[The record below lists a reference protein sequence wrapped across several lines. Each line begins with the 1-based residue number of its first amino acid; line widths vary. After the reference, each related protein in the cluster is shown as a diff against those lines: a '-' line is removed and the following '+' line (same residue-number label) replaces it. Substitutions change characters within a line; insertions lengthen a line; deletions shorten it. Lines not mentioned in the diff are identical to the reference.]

1 MTAGFADLEQ
11 RAQEALATGREVAV
25 EAEIGRWLTVNGS
38 NPRMLQ
44 WRALLLRALDRRA
57 EALPL
62 LHDAAALAPDD
73 FTIAHSLAQTAL
85 EAGVAAVTLFE
96 AALLNNPASTEVRL
110 GLTSAR
116 FAEGHGDQAL
126 HELGAALAH
135 NPGWY
140 GGHRQYAQLSA
151 MLGRGDDALGSLYR
165 TIDAFPDALDPSLLA
180 LELAMAA
187 GQHEAALALA
197 ATTAKQHGD
206 VAQIAEFRAAA
217 LDELQRAGEAAE
229 LFERLGSPG
238 SVDLAVRRIRH
249 HLRGGNFAKA
259 LREAEPWLATDDA
272 TQVWPYVALA
282 WRANGDRQ
290 AAWLEDQAG
299 LVSQIDFA
307 ADTIGTAD
315 LAVCLRAIHAQSG
328 RFLDQSV
335 RLGTQTDGALFARI
349 EPEIVR
355 IRSLLSGAV
364 AEHIAQLPKPDP
376 HHPQLAPRRDQTP
389 RFAGSW
395 SVRLSAEGHHARHH
409 HPHGWFSSAFYVTGP
424 EGLTGT
430 EGQLEL
436 GGSPIELGLGLAPL
450 RLIEPK
456 PGRLVIFPST
466 LWHGT
471 VPFRSGERMTI
482 AFDVAYPFEE
492 VDR

>member
-1 MTAGFADLEQ
+1 MSAGSDELEE
-11 RAQEALATGREVAV
+11 RAQEALTHGREATV
-25 EAEIGRWLTVNGS
+25 EAEIGRWLAVNGS
-38 NPRMLQ
+38 NPRMLH
-44 WRALLLRALDRRA
+44 WRALLLRALDLRA

-73 FTIAHSLAQTAL
+73 FTIAHSLAQTSL
-85 EAGVAAVTLFE
+85 EAGLAAVTLFE
-96 AALLNNPASTEVRL
+96 AALLINPASTEVRL
-110 GLTSAR
+110 GLTGAR
-116 FAEGHGDQAL
+116 FAEGHGDLAL
-126 HELGAALAH
+126 DELGAALAH

-151 MLGRGDDALGSLYR
+151 MLGRSDDALGPLHR
-165 TIDAFPDALDPSLLA
+165 TIEAFPDALDPWLLA
-180 LELAMAA
+180 LELTMAA
-187 GQHEAALALA
+187 GQHEAALALT
-197 ATTAKQHGD
+197 ATAAKQHGD
-206 VAQIAEFRAAA
+206 VAPIAEFRAAA

-249 HLRGGNFAKA
+249 HLRSGNFARA
-259 LREAEPWLATDDA
+259 LREAEPWLATDAA

-282 WRANGDRQ
+282 WRAKGDPQ

-299 LVSQIDFA
+299 LVSQIDFD

-315 LAVCLRAIHAQSG
+315 LAARLRAIHAKSG

-335 RLGTQTDGALFARI
+335 RLGTQTDGSLFARI

-355 IRSLLSGAV
+355 IRGLLSGAV

-376 HHPQLAPRRDQTP
+376 HHPQLAPRRDQMP

-395 SVRLSAEGHHARHH
+395 SVRLNAEGHHAKHH

-424 EGLTGT
+424 DGLTGI

-436 GGSPIELGLGLAPL
+436 GGSPAELGLDLAPL

-471 VPFRSGERMTI
+471 LPFKSGERMTI
-482 AFDVAYPFEE
+482 AFDVAHPFEE

>member
-1 MTAGFADLEQ
+1 M
-11 RAQEALATGREVAV
+11 AQGHEALV
-25 EAEIGRWLTVNGS
+25 EAEIGRWLAVNGS
-38 NPRMLQ
+38 NPRMLH
-44 WRALLLRALDRRA
+44 WRALLLRALDLRA

-62 LHDAAALAPDD
+62 LHEAAALAPDD
-73 FTIAHSLAQTAL
+73 FTIAHSLAQTSL

-96 AALLNNPASTEVRL
+96 AALLRNPVSTEVRL

-126 HELGAALAH
+126 RELGAALAN

-151 MLGRGDDALGSLYR
+151 MLGRSDEALGPLYR
-165 TIDAFPDALDPSLLA
+165 TIEAFPDALDPWLLA
-180 LELAMAA
+180 LELTMAA
-187 GQHEAALALA
+187 GQHKAALALTERA
-197 ATTAKQHGD
+197 AKQHGE
-206 VAQIAEFRAAA
+206 AAPIAEFRAAA
-217 LDELQRAGEAAE
+217 LDELQRVGEAAQ

-238 SVDLAVRRIRH
+238 SVDLAVRRVRH
-249 HLRGGNFAKA
+249 QLRSGNFAKA
-259 LREAEPWLATDDA
+259 LREAEPWLATDSA

-282 WRANGDRQ
+282 WRVIKDPHVE
-290 AAWLEDQAG
+290 WLENQAG
-299 LVSQIDFA
+299 LVRQIDFDP
-307 ADTIGTAD
+307 DTIGAAD
-315 LAVCLRAIHAQSG
+315 LAVSLRGIHAKSG

-335 RLGTQTDGALFARI
+335 RLGTQTDGSLFARI

-355 IRSLLSGAV
+355 VRGLLSDAV

-376 HHPQLAPRRDQTP
+376 HHPQLAPRRDQRP

-395 SVRLSAEGHHARHH
+395 SVQLNAEGHHAQHH
-409 HPHGWFSSAFYVTGP
+409 HPNGWFSSAFYVTAP
-424 EGLTGT
+424 AGLTGT

-436 GGSPIELGLGLAPL
+436 GGSPAELGLGLAPL
-450 RLIEPK
+450 RLIEPQ

-471 VPFRSGERMTI
+471 LPFKSGERMTI
-482 AFDVAYPFEE
+482 AFDVAHPFEE
-492 VDR
+492 IAQ